1 LTEPEAVA
9 GGVQVR
15 VNVFVLANPWTTG
28 TTFVPR
34 LLLVPAVQLPAAVF
48 VLLAKRAVSSYPN
61 LGPSGSFIVTVRG
74 IGVPGV

>member
-1 LTEPEAVA
+1 MTEPEAVA